1 MYEKK
6 VLNYRES
13 KKTKINSSFETF
25 IATLKYNKAHL
36 SSI

>member
-6 VLNYRES
+6 VLNNRES
-13 KKTKINSSFETF
+13 KKTKINSSSEAF
-25 IATLKYNKAHL
+25 ISTLKYNKADL